1 MSTISRYESSIDA
14 EVQLSQEPTSVL
26 TREDQQWL
34 VAYGIDSA
42 WTQDP
47 ELLQSLND
55 TIISGSLRLNEPVN
69 QGRWQEVVS
78 ARRSFFEFVGLSAEL
93 IDSYQVEH
101 PTLIPLDTFIG
112 TQRVLCSWGI
122 DAAKL
127 VNVMPSAINFAPES
141 VREKMANYASL
152 GIDAAKLVNVMPSAI
167 SFAPESVREKMANYA
182 SLGIDA
188 TKLVNVMPSAI
199 NFAPESVRE
208 KMANY
213 ASLGID
219 AAKLVNAMPSAISFA
234 PESVREKMANY
245 ASLGIDA
252 AKLVNAMPS
261 AINFAPE
268 SVRIKMVF
276 LRRSVK
282 LLKWEHSA
290 EELVNTCPALIG
302 FNIKKL
308 AVLRRIAATYLDL
321 PSRTSSPNAL
331 RSSLI
336 TPLEKYIIAASHFE
350 EGQRIS
356 LHGLHQKAQSIR
368 LESSERKKLAS
379 EIAPS
384 LGRIGSM
391 YEAYREKK

>member
-1 MSTISRYESSIDA
+1 MSTVSRYESSIDA

-26 TREDQQWL
+26 TGEDQQWL

-42 WTQDP
+42 WVQDP

-112 TQRVLCSWGI
+112 TQRILCSWGI

-127 VNVMPSAINFAPES
+127 VNA
-141 VREKMANYASL
+141 
-152 GIDAAKLVNVMPSAI
+152 MPSAI
-167 SFAPESVREKMANYA
+167 SYAPE
-182 SLGIDA
+182 
-188 TKLVNVMPSAI
+188 AI
-199 NFAPESVRE
+199 RE

-219 AAKLVNAMPSAISFA
+219 AAKLVNAMPSAIGLA

-245 ASLGIDA
+245 TSLGIDA
-252 AKLVNAMPS
+252 AKLVNAVPS
-261 AINFAPE
+261 AISLAPE

-276 LRRSVK
+276 LRRTVK

-290 EELVNTCPALIG
+290 EELVNTYPALIG

-331 RSSLI
+331 CSSLI
-336 TPLEKYIIAASHFE
+336 TPLEKYIIAVSHFE

>member
-127 VNVMPSAINFAPES
+127 VNDMPSAI
-141 VREKMANYASL
+141 
-152 GIDAAKLVNVMPSAI
+152 G
-167 SFAPESVREKMANYA
+167 
-182 SLGIDA
+182 
-188 TKLVNVMPSAI
+188 
-199 NFAPESVRE
+199 
-208 KMANY
+208 
-213 ASLGID
+213 
-219 AAKLVNAMPSAISFA
+219 FA